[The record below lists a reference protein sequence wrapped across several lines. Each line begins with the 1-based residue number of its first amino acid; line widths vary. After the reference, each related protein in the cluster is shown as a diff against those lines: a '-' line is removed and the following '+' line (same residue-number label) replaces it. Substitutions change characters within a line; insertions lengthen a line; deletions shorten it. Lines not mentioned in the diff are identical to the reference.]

1 MYSRAIKFAI
11 SSVPSFGPQ
20 LLDETKLDVSWISD
34 NEIGQLT
41 DRVMA
46 TPPEV
51 VARIQALLPGG
62 GQ

>member
-1 MYSRAIKFAI
+1 
-11 SSVPSFGPQ
+11 
-20 LLDETKLDVSWISD
+20 VSWIGD
-34 NEIGQLT
+34 GEIGALT

-46 TPPEV
+46 TAPVV